1 MARAAAVAE
10 TGVVTALSQEGDGIV
25 TGGRTAF
32 VGDALPGETVSF
44 LRRRR
49 YRQYDKAEL
58 LARLSTSPLRVT
70 PQCAHFGLCGGCALQ
85 HLDSAAQLAIKEQ
98 QLRDALE
105 RIGRVT
111 PKQWLAP
118 LTGPVW
124 HYRRRARLGVRF
136 VPRKGR
142 VVVGFR
148 ERYSSLIALLDS
160 CEVLAEPL
168 GALLTPLGELIMGL
182 SVRERLPQIEVAV
195 AESVTALVLRVLDP
209 PTAADEAQ
217 LRAFELA
224 HSVRFYLQP
233 AGYASIRPLSE
244 PAPQLSYTLPEFG
257 LELKFEPADFIQVNA
272 ALNRALVGRVVEL
285 LQPDERSQVL
295 DLFCGLGNFT
305 LALARRAGAV
315 VGVEVDAGL
324 IARARANAERNGLA
338 NAEFCCANLAP
349 EPPNL
354 PNWPQRRYSHVLLD
368 PPRAGAAEVLPALGR
383 LGAER
388 IMYVSCHPGTL
399 ARDLGVLVHEHGYQL
414 QSAGVADMFAQTA
427 HVESLALLTRG

>member
-1 MARAAAVAE
+1 MVRAAVAE
-10 TGVVTALSQEGDGIV
+10 TGVVSALSQDGDGIV
-25 TGGRTAF
+25 TGGKTAF
-32 VGDALPGETVSF
+32 VGGALPGETVSF

-49 YRQYDKAEL
+49 YRQYDEAEL
-58 LARLSTSPLRVT
+58 LERLSTSPLRVT
-70 PQCAHFGLCGGCALQ
+70 PKCAHFGLCGGCALQ

-136 VPRKGR
+136 VPRKQR

-148 ERYSSLIALLDS
+148 ERYSSLIALLDR
-160 CEVLAEPL
+160 CEVLAAPL
-168 GALLTPLGELIMGL
+168 GTLLTPLSELIMGL

-195 AESVTALVLRVLDP
+195 AESATALVLRVLDA

-217 LRAFELA
+217 LRAFEAA
-224 HSVRFYLQP
+224 HQVRFYLQP
-233 AGYASIRPLSE
+233 SGLESIRPLSV

-257 LELKFEPADFIQVNA
+257 LDLAFEPADFIQVNA
-272 ALNRALVGRVVEL
+272 MLNRALVGRVVEL
-285 LQPDERSQVL
+285 LQPDENSQVL

-324 IARARANAERNGLA
+324 IARARANADRNGLA
-338 NAEFCCANLAP
+338 NAEFCLANLAP
-349 EPPNL
+349 EPPNE
-354 PNWPQRRYSHVLLD
+354 PSWPQRRYSHVLLD
-368 PPRAGAAEVLPALGR
+368 PPRAGAAQVLPALGR
-383 LGAER
+383 LRADR

-399 ARDLGVLVHEHGYQL
+399 ARDLSVLVHEHGYQL
-414 QSAGVADMFAQTA
+414 ECAGVADMFAQTA
-427 HVESLALLTRG
+427 HVESLALLTRT